1 MTSQLNRKRD
11 SEDRRSDG
19 GPRAVWTVAAPL
31 IVSMVA
37 HTVMS
42 LADVWFISR
51 LGTAEVAGVGLAIV
65 VNFSFVCFGLG
76 LLGAVKVVVAQA
88 VGAENDA
95 QAREAPWVGL
105 CVAIILGV
113 LVLAVIPLTKP
124 IMVLLGSA
132 GAVADYG
139 ADYFSIRLWGALG
152 VYITLACFG
161 WYDGYGKTKVAM
173 RVMVFA
179 NIFNIALD
187 PILIFGWGPI
197 PPLGVEGAALTTVI
211 AQWLQA
217 VMGLWLI
224 FKENPSPINLRSWL
238 NFAPGTTLMRLLKL
252 GLPMGIQ
259 MSLQVFA
266 YAAFTSM
273 VARHDAA
280 HLAAHNIVLRLASL
294 AFLPCHAIGQA
305 ATILVG
311 QAFGARQVLVLER
324 TMRSAQRLGLALMLV
339 LCPLFLGYG
348 HELVGAFRND
358 VDVVQTGGLI
368 LKVLAVFLIVD
379 AIVVIRTGALNG
391 LGDTQFTMYANVL
404 LAWGLMVPLAY
415 YASVHHGLGAP
426 GAWVSTV
433 ANASILAGVLVWRWR
448 SGQAIRM
455 AETAAVTTNG

>member
-1 MTSQLNRKRD
+1 MSLINRNGD
-11 SEDRRSDG
+11 DQGTDG
-19 GPRAVWTVAAPL
+19 GTRAVWTVAAPL
-31 IVSMVA
+31 IISMVA

-88 VGAENDA
+88 VGAKDVIQA
-95 QAREAPWVGL
+95 QEAPWVGL
-105 CVAIILGV
+105 CVAAILGV

-124 IMVLLGSA
+124 MMILLGSA
-132 GAVADYG
+132 GAVADFG
-139 ADYFSIRLWGALG
+139 ADYFSTRLWGALA

-161 WYDGYGKTKVAM
+161 WYDGHGKTKVGM

-179 NIFNIALD
+179 NVLNIVLD

-197 PPLGVEGAALTTVI
+197 APLGVEGAALTTVI

-217 VMGLWLI
+217 GIGLWLI
-224 FKENPSPINLRSWL
+224 FKNNPRPIKPRSWL
-238 NFAPGTTLMRLLKL
+238 SLAPGTTLSRLLKL

-311 QAFGARQVLVLER
+311 QAFGARQLLVLER
-324 TMRSAQRLGLALMLV
+324 TMRSAQRLGLALMLA
-339 LCPLFLGYG
+339 LCPMFLFYG
-348 HELVGAFRND
+348 HELVAAFRND

-391 LGDTQFTMYANVL
+391 LGDTQFTMYANVV

-415 YASVHHGLGAP
+415 YASVHHALGAP
-426 GAWVSTV
+426 GAWVATV
-433 ANASILAGVLVWRWR
+433 VNSWMLAVGLIWRWR
-448 SGQAIRM
+448 SGKAMRFS
-455 AETAAVTTNG
+455 